1 MKSNR
6 ALLAAAMLGLAAN
19 AVAANEIYRC
29 RASGGSVT
37 YQQEPCPVAS
47 EAEAVN
53 IPTSYPDHTAERE
66 RLMQREAAMDAR
78 LLKRL
83 EIEAAERIAR
93 DMRIA
98 RERELQAE
106 QERAAA
112 NAAAAPTYP
121 AYIVGWP
128 QRQRWVPRRPWAGIT
143 R

>member
-1 MKSNR
+1 MRPNR
-6 ALLAAAMLGLAAN
+6 ALLAITLLGLAAN
-19 AVAANEIYRC
+19 AAAASEIYRC
-29 RASGGSVT
+29 RAAGGSIT
-37 YQQEPCPVAS
+37 YQQQPCPAAS
-47 EAEAVN
+47 ETETVS
-53 IPTSYPDHTAERE
+53 IPLSYPEYMGERD

-83 EIEAAERIAR
+83 EIESAERIAR
-93 DMRIA
+93 DARIA

-112 NAAAAPTYP
+112 NAASMPAYP

-128 QRQRWVPRRPWAGIT
+128 QRPRWVPRRPWASVT

>member
-1 MKSNR
+1 MRTKR
-6 ALLAAAMLGLAAN
+6 ALLAAALLGLAAN
-19 AVAANEIYRC
+19 AAAASEIHRC
-29 RASGGSVT
+29 RAPGGSIT
-37 YQQEPCPVAS
+37 YQEQPCPAAS
-47 EAEAVN
+47 EAETVS
-53 IPTSYPDHTAERE
+53 IPLSYPDHTAERD

-93 DMRIA
+93 DTRIA

-112 NAAAAPTYP
+112 NAASMPAYP
-121 AYIVGWP
+121 AYIAGWP
-128 QRQRWVPRRPWAGIT
+128 QRQRWVPRRPWASVT

>member
-1 MKSNR
+1 MRPNR
-6 ALLAAAMLGLAAN
+6 ALLATVLLGLAAD
-19 AVAANEIYRC
+19 ATADEIYRC
-29 RASGGSVT
+29 RAPGGSVT
-37 YQQEPCPVAS
+37 YQQQPCPLAS

-53 IPTSYPDHTAERE
+53 IPLSYPDHTAERE

-83 EIEAAERIAR
+83 EIESAERIAR

-112 NAAAAPTYP
+112 SAASSAAYP

-128 QRQRWVPRRPWAGIT
+128 QRQRWVPRRPWASVT